1 MARKL
6 NTSNAGAWRQTK
18 DITGKSGSLTFMQ
31 PRPLVCMRAAGCA
44 PKGAQPVPF
53 GSDGD
58 DAVVVSIDPDGERA
72 ASCIAVG
79 VGDLGSE
86 VEFLVGRRLRL
97 NQGEA
102 ADI

>member
-18 DITGKSGSLTFMQ
+18 DITGNSGSLTFMQ
-31 PRPLVCMRAAGCA
+31 PRLLVCMRAAGCA

-58 DAVVVSIDPDGERA
+58 DAVVVSIDPDGEQVA
-72 ASCIAVG
+72 DSCIAVG

-86 VEFLVGRRLRL
+86 VELLVGRGLRL
-97 NQGEA
+97 NQ
-102 ADI
+102 